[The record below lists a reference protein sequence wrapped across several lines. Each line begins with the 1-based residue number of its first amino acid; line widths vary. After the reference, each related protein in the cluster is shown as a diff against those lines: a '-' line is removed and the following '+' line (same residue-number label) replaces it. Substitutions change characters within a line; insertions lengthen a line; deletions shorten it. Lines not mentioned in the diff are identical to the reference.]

1 MMKKLLT
8 QCKRATAVA
17 AFACAALV
25 GILPAH
31 ALVYNPGDAVL
42 VIYGNEQHG
51 YLNLGSWNTLK
62 TTGGTF
68 NVAGILDTAG
78 VSGANT
84 IEYTLVGNSG
94 ASTPMWFGNN
104 APITDWT
111 STQKNLMNVNAYN
124 TANTN
129 WRGQLTTAND
139 PGRTIYAASDP
150 LLSFSTYFFDTDSL
164 GGMIPNGRRGSSDID
179 TVLHL
184 LERTGGPTTLAGI
197 GLQGFLNSA
206 TKQFTVA
213 AAAPIP
219 VPAAA
224 ILFGSG
230 LIGLVGI
237 ARRSLGLSR

>member
-1 MMKKLLT
+1 MKTFMT

-17 AFACAALV
+17 AFAFAALV
-25 GILPAH
+25 GALPAH
-31 ALVYNPGDAVL
+31 ALVYSAGDAVL
-42 VIYGNEQHG
+42 VIYGNEQQG
-51 YLNLGSWNTLK
+51 YLNLGNWNTLK
-62 TTGGTF
+62 ANGGTF
-68 NVAGILDTAG
+68 DVSGILNTLG

-94 ASTPMWFGNN
+94 ATTPMWFGNN

-111 STQKNLMNVNAYN
+111 STQKTLMNVNAYN
-124 TANTN
+124 TANSN
-129 WRGQLTTAND
+129 WRAQLTTAND
-139 PGRTIYAASDP
+139 PARQVYAASDP

-179 TVLHL
+179 SVLHL
-184 LERTGGPTTLAGI
+184 LERTGGSTTLAQI
-197 GLQGFLNSA
+197 DKVGLLRSD
-206 TKQFTVA
+206 TKQFVV
-213 AAAPIP
+213 APIP

-237 ARRSLGLSR
+237 ARRSLKFAR